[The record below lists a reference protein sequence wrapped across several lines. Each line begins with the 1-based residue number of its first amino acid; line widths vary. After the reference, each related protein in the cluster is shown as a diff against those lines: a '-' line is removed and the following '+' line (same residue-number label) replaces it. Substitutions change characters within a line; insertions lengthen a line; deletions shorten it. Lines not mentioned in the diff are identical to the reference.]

1 MLRYD
6 SQTYEL
12 REIPDDLLSMWEAT
26 DNPKLA
32 HFPPVPQKPSDD
44 AIWSNGRWT
53 MPIITI
59 PESVS
64 ARQVR
69 IWLIQHGISLAAVE
83 AAIQTI
89 QDITLKEITKVE
101 WEYAP
106 YIERNHPM
114 LVPLAEALGLTQA
127 QLDQAFIEAQNI

>member
-12 REIPDDLLSMWEAT
+12 RDIPDDLLSMWEAT
-26 DNPKLA
+26 GNPKLA
-32 HFPPVPQKPSDD
+32 YFPSAPTKPSDE
-44 AIWSNGRWT
+44 AIWNNGQW
-53 MPIITI
+53 IIPNIII

-83 AAIQTI
+83 TAIDAIQ
-89 QDITLKEITKVE
+89 DPTLKEITKVE

-114 LVPLAEALGLTQA
+114 LVPLAQALGLTQD
-127 QLDQAFIEAQNI
+127 QLDQAFVEAQNI